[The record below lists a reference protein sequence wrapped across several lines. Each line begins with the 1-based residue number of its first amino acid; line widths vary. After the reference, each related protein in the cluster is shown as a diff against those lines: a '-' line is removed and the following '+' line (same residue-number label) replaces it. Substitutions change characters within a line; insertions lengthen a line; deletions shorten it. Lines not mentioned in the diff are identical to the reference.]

1 MSPMLL
7 NILIFG
13 VETGLLSYVSSHY
26 LLSNFPTKI
35 SIFSNIGD
43 IKANLSRNRTVVIPI
58 TSHMNSMNIEN
69 TTTFDLRNAGPD
81 LHRYENVAGFNWLMG
96 S

>member
-1 MSPMLL
+1 
-7 NILIFG
+7 
-13 VETGLLSYVSSHY
+13 
-26 LLSNFPTKI
+26 
-35 SIFSNIGD
+35 
-43 IKANLSRNRTVVIPI
+43 
-58 TSHMNSMNIEN
+58 MNSMNIEN